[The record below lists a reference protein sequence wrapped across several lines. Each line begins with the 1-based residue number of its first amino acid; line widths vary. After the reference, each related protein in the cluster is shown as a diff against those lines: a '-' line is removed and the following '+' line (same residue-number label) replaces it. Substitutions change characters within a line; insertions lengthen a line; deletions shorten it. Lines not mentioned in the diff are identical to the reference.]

1 MPSKIRQHFKAS
13 GKKDYLFGLDL
24 INPTI
29 KFKKDGSFQ
38 LKTETPKDHRHE
50 WVSRDGARGRLSG
63 RHLARERWWTAY
75 TADRKGRGDLYNSKD
90 GLASDRGVR
99 DRKVIGVMPS
109 GQGTN
114 LFMYEMDRVR
124 HKGGDLIINGHVLS
138 KDFMHDHAREIS
150 AAYGSSTLHNHLKF
164 QKYLPE
170 ALEELSEADS
180 TRKQRRVRASD
191 ADVPTSTGRPLAIFG
206 SSGLGGVMSDISGG
220 LGDLGGAIED
230 TAGKAGEVLQD
241 TAHETGEVL
250 KDTANETV
258 EVIEDAAEVIEET
271 AKETAE
277 VVEDTITDV
286 ADQTFETLV
295 STAENLADYAVYGY
309 EWVKDLLTG
318 AVELSF
324 DLTWDELSLNYNK
337 GPFSSRLGLQPSMAG
352 KVRLSEGYA
361 AAAFDH
367 STISF
372 SVEPRFDLI
381 GDVRLDLGRAGVGY
395 SKTIQGPSRTTAA
408 PVIGQ
413 ATVST
418 EIDVSFAAGVSLGE
432 DVGFLGATLHTAPAV
447 GFTMSGTRVN
457 FADRSKPPS
466 LTPDLGP
473 FTADNLAPS
482 TRVSLT
488 VTPKVKFIAGPR
500 IPDDVPFVGGMDL
513 ATLDVTI
520 ANPIPFTYD
529 PAKPSQFDVA
539 TSANA
544 TSQFNFMGARVS
556 PQLMNEPLYGPETVT
571 IQL

>member
-38 LKTETPKDHRHE
+38 LKTETPKDHQHE

-63 RHLARERWWTAY
+63 RHLARERWWKAY
-75 TADRKGRGDLYNSKD
+75 TADRKGRGDLYNSAD

-114 LFMYEMDRVR
+114 LFMYEMDRIR
-124 HKGGDLIINGHVLS
+124 HKGEDLIINGHVLS

-150 AAYGSSTLHNHLKF
+150 GAYGSSTLHNHLKF

-180 TRKQRRVRASD
+180 ARKQRRVRAGGAD
-191 ADVPTSTGRPLAIFG
+191 APRSAGRPLALFG
-206 SSGLGGVMSDISGG
+206 SGGLGDITGG
-220 LGDLGGAIED
+220 LGDLGDAIAD
-230 TAGKAGEVLQD
+230 TANETGEVLQD
-241 TAHETGEVL
+241 TA
-250 KDTANETV
+250 NETV
-258 EVIEDAAEVIEET
+258 EVIEET

-277 VVEDTITDV
+277 VVEDTITDM
-286 ADQTFETLV
+286 ADQTYETLV
-295 STAENLADYAVYGY
+295 STAENLADYAVYAY
-309 EWVKDLLTG
+309 EWVEDLLTG

-337 GPFSSRLGLQPSMAG
+337 GPFSSRLGIQPSMAG

-372 SVEPRFDLI
+372 SVEPRFDLV
-381 GDVRLDLGRAGVGY
+381 GDTRLDLGRAGVGY

-413 ATVST
+413 ATVAT
-418 EIDVSFAAGVSLGE
+418 ELDVSFTAGVSLGE
-432 DVGFLGATLHTAPAV
+432 DVGFLGATLHTSPAV

-500 IPDDVPFVGGMDL
+500 IPDDVPYVGGVDL
-513 ATLDVTI
+513 ATLDITI
-520 ANPIPFTYD
+520 ANPIPFTYN
-529 PAKPSQFDVA
+529 PEKPSQFDVA
-539 TSANA
+539 TSANV
-544 TSQFNFMGARVS
+544 TSQINFMGARVS

>member
-38 LKTETPKDHRHE
+38 LKTETSKDHRHE

-63 RHLARERWWTAY
+63 RHLQRESRWTAY
-75 TADRKGRGDLYNSKD
+75 TGDRKGRGDLYNSMD

-114 LFMYEMDRVR
+114 LFIYEMDRVR
-124 HKGGDLIINGHVLS
+124 HKGEDLIINGHVLS

-170 ALEELSEADS
+170 ALEELSEAES
-180 TRKQRRVRASD
+180 APKQRRVRAGD
-191 ADVPTSTGRPLAIFG
+191 TDVPPSAGRPVALFG
-206 SSGLGGVMSDISGG
+206 NGGWGDVTGG
-220 LGDLGGAIED
+220 LGNLGDVIAD
-230 TAGKAGEVLQD
+230 KAGKAGEVL
-241 TAHETGEVL
+241 EV
-250 KDTANETV
+250 TANE
-258 EVIEDAAEVIEET
+258 
-271 AKETAE
+271 
-277 VVEDTITDV
+277 
-286 ADQTFETLV
+286 ADQTYKTLV
-295 STAENLADYAVYGY
+295 STAENLADHAVYAY
-309 EWVKDLLTG
+309 ESVEDLLTG

-337 GPFSSRLGLQPSMAG
+337 GPFSSRLGIQPSMAG

-372 SVEPRFDLI
+372 TVEPRFDLI

-395 SKTIQGPSRTTAA
+395 SKTIQGPSRTTSA

-413 ATVST
+413 ATAAT
-418 EIDVSFAAGVSLGE
+418 ELDVSFTAGVSLGE

-482 TRVSLT
+482 ARVSLT

-500 IPDDVPFVGGMDL
+500 IPDDVPYVGGMDL

-520 ANPIPFTYD
+520 ANPIPFTFD

-544 TSQFNFMGARVS
+544 TSQFNFMGSRVS